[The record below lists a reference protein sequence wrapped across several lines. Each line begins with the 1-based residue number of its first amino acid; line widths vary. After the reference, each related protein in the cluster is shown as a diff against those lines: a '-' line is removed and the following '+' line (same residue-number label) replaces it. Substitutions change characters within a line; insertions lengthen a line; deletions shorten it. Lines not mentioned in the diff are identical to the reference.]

1 MKKLALKKSVLLAS
15 ALFGCLSISQ
25 IASAA
30 DKTVTCQIDESG
42 RTLYKGK
49 CTFTP
54 QGNGSFYLSGKALSK
69 KVEVAGIMVWI
80 EQPNVAV
87 VQGTKF
93 SGGASTWGNAV
104 KSSKQKACWVG
115 EGNSFKVCAW

>member
-54 QGNGSFYLSGKALSK
+54 QGNGSFYLSGTGLSK
-69 KVEVAGIMVWI
+69 KVGVEGVMVWI
-80 EQPNVAV
+80 EQPNVAT
-87 VQGTKF
+87 VQGTKP
-93 SGGASTWGNAV
+93 SGGASTWGQAV
-104 KSSKQKACWVG
+104 RSSKQKACWVG
-115 EGNSFKVCAW
+115 DGNSFKVCAW